1 MKTLIINIVH
11 KILDRFVFFENFCL
25 FSENYETVLMLN
37 FNLTVSYFFCIRF
50 LIE

>member
-11 KILDRFVFFENFCL
+11 KILDRVVFFETFCL

-37 FNLTVSYFFCIRF
+37 FNLTVS
-50 LIE
+50 